1 MLKSSKLG
9 DSVAS
14 EMDKILNSQDFQSVF
29 EPDHIVASDY
39 SGALSTD
46 PGYKAF
52 VRVAS
57 KKTCEEPK
65 CDESGKEKGKG
76 KKPAKD
82 EGKEPAKEE
91 KGKGKKGKLP
101 PWLAKG
107 KKDKKKEAAEA
118 LGYILNSLTQT
129 SEVLDNLGLA
139 KSATVTLALA
149 NGIMKEAV
157 EMGDESWE
165 YEDGNGS
172 LYDSDGT
179 DEYGIDGEG
188 EAFEADPELAS
199 QIGERIPS
207 ELEVDEDPYIGSLDE
222 EGWQPPID
230 LDRERFGSDVAD
242 AKDKK
247 DKKEEKE
254 EEDED
259 EDEDKEKDD
268 EDEKEDEDDCGNYI
282 KASKKNRKKV
292 AQLNQNRYNF
302 GWDAGQNITNAD
314 ELQKLIDI
322 SKTREL
328 TPEEKARFEELK
340 KLIGLPGGNLPV
352 GQTPATP
359 LTSSNSKVTDPQI
372 LTLVADINNWLK
384 K

>member
-188 EAFEADPELAS
+188 EAFEADSELAS

-254 EEDED
+254 EED

>member
-14 EMDKILNSQDFQSVF
+14 EMDKILNSQEFQSIY
-29 EPDHIVASDY
+29 EPDHIVAADY
-39 SGALSTD
+39 SGVLSSD

-65 CDESGKEKGKG
+65 CKEKGKG
-76 KKPAKD
+76 K
-82 EGKEPAKEE
+82 EKEPAKEE

-107 KKDKKKEAAEA
+107 KKDKKEAKKEAAEA

-139 KSATVTLALA
+139 KSATITLALA
-149 NGIMKEAV
+149 NGIMKEAA

-165 YEDGNGS
+165 YEGP
-172 LYDSDGT
+172 
-179 DEYGIDGEG
+179 DEYGIEGEG
-188 EAFEADPELAS
+188 EAFEADSVEGDPELVA
-199 QIGERIPS
+199 QMGERIPS
-207 ELEVDEDPYIGSLDE
+207 ELEVDEDPYDEDPSIGSLDE
-222 EGWQPPID
+222 EGWQPSDP
-230 LDRERFGSDVAD
+230 DRERFGSDVAD

-247 DKKEEKE
+247 DKKDKKEKEDDKEEEE

-259 EDEDKEKDD
+259 EDKDD
-268 EDEKEDEDDCGNYI
+268 EDEKEDEDDCGNYL

-292 AQLNQNRYNF
+292 AQLTQNIKYNF
-302 GWDAGQNITNAD
+302 GWD
-314 ELQKLIDI
+314 ELQKLIDL
-322 SKTREL
+322 SKNREL

-352 GQTPATP
+352 GPTPATP
-359 LTSSNSKVTDPQI
+359 LTSSKVTDPQI

>member
-14 EMDKILNSQDFQSVF
+14 EMDKILNSQEFQSIY
-29 EPDHIVASDY
+29 EPDHIVAADY
-39 SGALSTD
+39 SGVLSSD

-57 KKTCEEPK
+57 KKTCEEPE
-65 CDESGKEKGKG
+65 CKEKGKG
-76 KKPAKD
+76 K
-82 EGKEPAKEE
+82 EKEPAKEE

-107 KKDKKKEAAEA
+107 KKDKKEAKKEAAEA

-139 KSATVTLALA
+139 KSATITLALA
-149 NGIMKEAV
+149 NGIMKEAA
-157 EMGDESWE
+157 EMGDESWK
-165 YEDGNGS
+165 DGNGP
-172 LYDSDGT
+172 LYDSDGI
-179 DEYGIDGEG
+179 DEYGIEGEG
-188 EAFEADPELAS
+188 EGFEADPELAG

-207 ELEVDEDPYIGSLDE
+207 ELEVDEDPYDEDPYIGSLDE
-222 EGWQPPID
+222 EGWQPSDP
-230 LDRERFGSDVAD
+230 DRERFGSDVAD

-247 DKKEEKE
+247 DKKDKKEEKEDKKDEKE

-259 EDEDKEKDD
+259 EEKED
-268 EDEKEDEDDCGNYI
+268 EDEKEDEEDC
-282 KASKKNRKKV
+282 RV
-292 AQLNQNRYNF
+292 F
-302 GWDAGQNITNAD
+302 AG
-314 ELQKLIDI
+314 
-322 SKTREL
+322 
-328 TPEEKARFEELK
+328 
-340 KLIGLPGGNLPV
+340 
-352 GQTPATP
+352 
-359 LTSSNSKVTDPQI
+359 KVTDPQI

>member
-247 DKKEEKE
+247 DKKEKKE
-254 EEDED
+254 EED

-268 EDEKEDEDDCGNYI
+268 EDEKEDEYDCGNYI

-302 GWDAGQNITNAD
+302 GWDAGQNITNED

>member
-157 EMGDESWE
+157 EMGDESLE

-230 LDRERFGSDVAD
+230 LDRER
-242 AKDKK
+242 
-247 DKKEEKE
+247 KEE
-254 EEDED
+254 ED

-302 GWDAGQNITNAD
+302 GWDAGQNITNED

>member
-179 DEYGIDGEG
+179 DEYGTDGEG

-254 EEDED
+254 EED

>member
-14 EMDKILNSQDFQSVF
+14 EMDKILNSQEFQSIY
-29 EPDHIVASDY
+29 EPDHIVAADY
-39 SGALSTD
+39 SGVLSSD

-57 KKTCEEPK
+57 KKTCEEPE
-65 CDESGKEKGKG
+65 CKEKGKG
-76 KKPAKD
+76 K
-82 EGKEPAKEE
+82 EKEPAKEE

-139 KSATVTLALA
+139 KSATITLALA
-149 NGIMKEAV
+149 NGIMKEAA

-165 YEDGNGS
+165 YEDGNGP
-172 LYDSDGT
+172 LYDSDGP
-179 DEYGIDGEG
+179 DEYGLEGEG
-188 EAFEADPELAS
+188 EAFEADPELAG

-230 LDRERFGSDVAD
+230 PDRERFGSDVAD

-259 EDEDKEKDD
+259 EEKEEED

-302 GWDAGQNITNAD
+302 GWDAGQNITNED

>member
-14 EMDKILNSQDFQSVF
+14 EMDKILNSQEFQSIY
-29 EPDHIVASDY
+29 EPDHIVAADY
-39 SGALSTD
+39 SGVLSSD

-57 KKTCEEPK
+57 KKTCEEPE
-65 CDESGKEKGKG
+65 CKEKGKG
-76 KKPAKD
+76 K
-82 EGKEPAKEE
+82 EKEPAKEE

-107 KKDKKKEAAEA
+107 KKDKKEAKKEAAEA

-139 KSATVTLALA
+139 KSATITLALA
-149 NGIMKEAV
+149 NGIMKEAA

-165 YEDGNGS
+165 YEGP
-172 LYDSDGT
+172 
-179 DEYGIDGEG
+179 DEYGIEGEG
-188 EAFEADPELAS
+188 EAFEADPVEGDPELVA
-199 QIGERIPS
+199 QMGERIPS

-230 LDRERFGSDVAD
+230 PDRERFGSDDVAD

-247 DKKEEKE
+247 DKKDKKEKEDDKEEEE

-259 EDEDKEKDD
+259 EDKDD
-268 EDEKEDEDDCGNYI
+268 EDEKEDEDDCGNYL

-292 AQLNQNRYNF
+292 AQLTLDKNE
-302 GWDAGQNITNAD
+302 TEK
-314 ELQKLIDI
+314 ELQTELQNLINK
-322 SKTREL
+322 SKNNVL
-328 TPEEKARFEELK
+328 TEEEQKRFKYLRD
-340 KLIGLPGGNLPV
+340 LFTLQPGNLPV
-352 GQTPATP
+352 GQPPATP
-359 LTSSNSKVTDPQI
+359 LTSSKVTDPQI